1 MPGIVV
7 YEENGIDANGM
18 DYSKLTPLL
27 IEAVKA
33 QQKIIEELKIVVTE
47 NSKLKNE
54 ITTMKTILNKMIKYP
69 KKIKVSKK

>member
-47 NSKLKNE
+47 NSNLK
-54 ITTMKTILNKMIKYP
+54 MR
-69 KKIKVSKK
+69 